1 MSLNRNQTVYS
12 VVVCIPSST
21 FPPHRPHQRGPN
33 EEETSY
39 RGVFALQSRSTR
51 RSKATHR
58 REEGWTMV
66 VAGSVDFL
74 MRKEK
79 KKETERKTEFARIY
93 FHSVRHVVG
102 PVLFRCG
109 PQQQQRQRGSKAK
122 RSGSK
127 TETVTVA
134 ALYNF

>member
-1 MSLNRNQTVYS
+1 
-12 VVVCIPSST
+12 
-21 FPPHRPHQRGPN
+21 
-33 EEETSY
+33 
-39 RGVFALQSRSTR
+39 
-51 RSKATHR
+51 
-58 REEGWTMV
+58 MV

-79 KKETERKTEFARIY
+79 KKERERKTEFAVFISILCVTWSGRC
-93 FHSVRHVVG
+93 FSVVG
-102 PVLFRCG
+102 HSNNR
-109 PQQQQRQRGSKAK
+109 RKRGSKAK